1 MVDCSFVTDFDN
13 HIFVTTDAEAI
24 YFIHDLI
31 TSYIKQKEI
40 VLNHQKQT
48 SLGIKPKEPII
59 GPKEPPVPDGGTSS
73 DAGVAGGTKNKVD
86 PLQV

>member
-59 GPKEPPVPDGGTSS
+59 GPKEPPAPDGGTSS
-73 DAGVAGGTKNKVD
+73 DTGVAGGTKNKVD